1 MDTTITYDTIVGLL
15 ANLPSIDPCPNF
27 FNLCNLRTNFAQALK
42 KIPCPQSSVNG
53 WAGAVLS
60 PAMYALIDP
69 TPFHLNITTTP
80 VPRFPLRYE
89 ATTDGSIGPL
99 IAYTRKE
106 ILTITA
112 THTRA
117 KHYHDTGTN
126 ICCACFDI
134 LDTHVNDA
142 YKTASLSSPN
152 TVGWNL
158 TMLPDEIFDQLMT
171 TYVKPTPNAVRQNN
185 LTFLLAYNP
194 TDPPKLLFKQ
204 VADCQEIAIIAKVP
218 YTTKQL
224 LMNVV
229 NLFPRSGAYARD
241 MDDWEQKPTTNQTYF
256 NLPPFIQAAYQ
267 CRLASGVITAAAS
280 GYATN
285 N

>member
-15 ANLPSIDPCPNF
+15 ANLPSIDPRPNF
-27 FNLCNLRTNFAQALK
+27 FNLRNLRTHFAQALK
-42 KIPCPQSSVNG
+42 KIPCLQSSVNG

-69 TPFHLNITTTP
+69 TPFHWNITTTP
-80 VPRFPLRYE
+80 VPRFLLRYE
-89 ATTDGSIGPL
+89 ATMDGSIGPL

-126 ICCACFDI
+126 ICRACFDI

-142 YKTASLSSPN
+142 YKTTPLSSPN
-152 TVGWNL
+152 TIGWNL
-158 TMLPDEIFDQLMT
+158 TMLPDKIFDQLMM
-171 TYVKPTPNAVRQNN
+171 TYGKPTPDAVFQNN

-194 TDPPKLLFKQ
+194 TDPPKFYSNKWQ
-204 VADCQEIAIIAKVP
+204 IAK
-218 YTTKQL
+218 K
-224 LMNVV
+224 
-229 NLFPRSGAYARD
+229 
-241 MDDWEQKPTTNQTYF
+241 
-256 NLPPFIQAAYQ
+256 
-267 CRLASGVITAAAS
+267 
-280 GYATN
+280 
-285 N
+285 